1 MDVVSRQETM
11 SRIAIAGAIVTSGSI
26 LAYLVMSNSL
36 ASYDNWK
43 TFFGGSRSEASKKT
57 RKHRSSYDRLVGNT
71 PMIKLEKLS
80 QLIGRNIFVKV
91 ISLFN
96 CHMTAHRPEMI

>member
-1 MDVVSRQETM
+1 M

-36 ASYDNWK
+36 ASYDIWK
-43 TFFGGSRSEASKKT
+43 TFFGGSRSEENKKT
-57 RKHRSSYDRLVGNT
+57 RRYRSSYDRLVGNT
-71 PMIKLEKLS
+71 PMIKLGKLS

-91 ISLFN
+91 ISLLH